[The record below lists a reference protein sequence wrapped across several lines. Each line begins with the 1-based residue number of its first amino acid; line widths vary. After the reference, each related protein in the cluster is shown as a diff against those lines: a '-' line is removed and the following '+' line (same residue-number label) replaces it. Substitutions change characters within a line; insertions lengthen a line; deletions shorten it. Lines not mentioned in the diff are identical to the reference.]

1 MPNHAHLREHISYPL
16 TREAL
21 IKVKQSPDYNYLLIS
36 NARILSSKLQ
46 YLPVTLSPGEIS
58 ALGLIGRV
66 YLHLIE
72 IFQDS
77 YSPRVLDDLGL
88 TLETQLGSNIYEST
102 INYILS
108 CFPTPSVYQNSASIV
123 AYFLA
128 DDGVKE
134 KRQSLYKSI
143 LLILLAEDNP
153 SVRKADGIFT
163 TAELRTSSLYQPL
176 LTVIES
182 FFDTQ
187 PESFSIGESLLNA
200 LRSPAR
206 NHPDSI
212 QKQLTYI
219 SQNWGSMLG
228 ETILIDLIKSL
239 DRLKEEQIHHWYG
252 PGNPENPLGVEIASS
267 DFYPDIVRFSEDLF
281 WMPRVI
287 LLAKNTFVWMD
298 QLSKKYQR
306 SIHNLDQIPDQELE
320 QLSRWGITSLWLIG
334 IWQRSQASQT
344 IKQLCGNTDAVPSA
358 YSLFDYTIADALGG
372 ESAFENLSTRAQ
384 TYNIRLAADMVP
396 NHMGI
401 TSNWIFEHPDRFLSL
416 SKAPFPSYSFNGPN
430 LSSDDRISIYLEEHY
445 YDKSDA
451 SVVFKWV
458 DNSTGE
464 TKFIY
469 HGNDGTAMPWNDT
482 AQLDFLQEAV
492 RESVIQTILHV
503 ARKFPIIRFDA
514 AMTLAKK
521 HYQRLWFPQPG
532 TGGDIPTRTEFGL
545 SESQFNELMPVEFWR
560 EVVDRVAAEAP
571 NTLLLAE
578 AFWMMEGYFVRTLGM
593 HRVYNSAF
601 MHMLRDE
608 DNGKY
613 RDLIKQTLSFDPE
626 ILKRYVNFMSN
637 PDEKTAIAQF
647 GSDGKYFGICIMM
660 ATLPGLPMF
669 GHGQIEGYSEKYG
682 MEYQRA
688 YYNEQPDEII
698 IDRHRREIF
707 PLLHK
712 RYLFA
717 EAANF
722 VLYDFIADNGSVNE
736 DVFAYSNRSNG
747 ESALILFQNKW
758 GTARGAIKR
767 SAEING
773 ESTDLLIG
781 LGLINPDTSFVI
793 FHESISN
800 LEFIKSKRE
809 LQEGGLNIAL
819 GAYEY
824 QVFLNFREVP
834 DPDGYYYQL
843 NSKLSGSGVPD
854 IQEKLSE
861 IKLSPILE
869 PLDNLICSAVH
880 EFISPYLSSSLLF
893 TNLEFSTQS
902 DVEGTFSQC
911 LLAFTDALLDVFP
924 TFSGIPEERINLISS
939 KLSAIRQ
946 FLDIYPITETYYS
959 NLVVTLLLWGLLS
972 EFVYKIPDNSVQKI
986 IFQLS
991 TMPFSG
997 RMFSYLDINLII
1009 NSTDLLLHPLILM
1022 NELNLDS
1029 KELSKFWFSNELIQS
1044 YLNVHELEGIIWFNK
1059 ESFEFLV
1066 GISLGLLYIN
1076 SQIKSKAHKISGVK
1090 AIISSLQQEIQ
1101 AALEKSGYQVNMYL
1115 SAISKDPT
1123 PLSE

>member
-1 MPNHAHLREHISYPL
+1 
-16 TREAL
+16 
-21 IKVKQSPDYNYLLIS
+21 
-36 NARILSSKLQ
+36 
-46 YLPVTLSPGEIS
+46 
-58 ALGLIGRV
+58 
-66 YLHLIE
+66 
-72 IFQDS
+72 
-77 YSPRVLDDLGL
+77 
-88 TLETQLGSNIYEST
+88 
-102 INYILS
+102 
-108 CFPTPSVYQNSASIV
+108 
-123 AYFLA
+123 
-128 DDGVKE
+128 
-134 KRQSLYKSI
+134 
-143 LLILLAEDNP
+143 LAETNP
-153 SVRKADGIFT
+153 AIRKADGIFT
-163 TAELRTSSLYQPL
+163 TTELRTSSLYQPL

-182 FFDTQ
+182 FFDTR
-187 PESFSIGESLLNA
+187 PESFSTGESLLNM
-200 LRSPAR
+200 LRSPA
-206 NHPDSI
+206 NIHPDSI
-212 QKQLTYI
+212 HKQLTYI
-219 SQNWGSMLG
+219 IRNWESILG
-228 ETILIDLIKSL
+228 EALLKDLIESI
-239 DRLKEEQIHHWYG
+239 DRLKEEQNHHWFG
-252 PGNPENPLGVEIASS
+252 PGNPENPLGFEQDSS
-267 DFYPDIVRFSEDLF
+267 RFHPDNVRFSEDLF

-287 LLAKNTFVWMD
+287 LLAKNAFVWMD

-306 SIHNLDQIPDQELE
+306 SIVNLDQIPDQELE
-320 QLSRWGITSLWLIG
+320 QLSHWGITSLWLIG

-344 IKQLCGNTDAVPSA
+344 IKQLSGNKDAVPSA
-358 YSLFDYTIADALGG
+358 YSLFDYSIADALGG
-372 ESAFENLSTRAQ
+372 ESAFENLSERAQ

-416 SKAPFPSYSFNGPN
+416 SQSPFPSYSFNGPD
-430 LSSDDRISIYLEEHY
+430 LSNDSRISIYLEEHY

-451 SVVFKWV
+451 SIVFKRV

-464 TKFIY
+464 TRFIY

-532 TGGDIPTRTEFGL
+532 TGGDIPTRSEFGL

-608 DNGKY
+608 DNGKF
-613 RDLIKQTLSFDPE
+613 RDLIKQTLSLDPE

-637 PDEKTAIAQF
+637 PDEETAIAQF

-660 ATLPGLPMF
+660 VTLPGLPMF

-688 YYNEQPDEII
+688 YYNEQPDENF

-717 EAANF
+717 DAANF
-722 VLYDFIADNGSVNE
+722 ILYDFIADNGSLNE
-736 DVFAYSNRSNG
+736 DIFAYSNRSNG
-747 ESALILFQNKW
+747 ETALILFQNKW
-758 GTARGAIKR
+758 GVARGTIKR

-773 ESTDLLIG
+773 ESIDLLYG
-781 LGLINPDTSFVI
+781 LGLSNPDTSFVI

-800 LEFIKSKRE
+800 LEFIQSKQE

-819 GAYEY
+819 DAFQY
-824 QVFLNFREVP
+824 QVFFNFREVS

-854 IQEKLSE
+854 IQDKLIE
-861 IKLSPILE
+861 FKLSPILE
-869 PLDNLICSAVH
+869 PLDNLISSAIQ
-880 EFISPYLSSSLLF
+880 EFISPYLFSSSLL
-893 TNLEFSTQS
+893 TNLDFSTQP
-902 DVEGTFSQC
+902 DAEDTFSQC
-911 LLAFTDALLDVFP
+911 LFALTDALLDIFP
-924 TFSGIPEERINLISS
+924 TYPGIPIERVSQISS

-946 FLDIYPITETYYS
+946 FLEVYPLTEPYYS
-959 NLVVTLLLWGLLS
+959 NLMVTLLLWGLLS
-972 EFVYKIPDNSVQKI
+972 EFGGKIPDNSIQKI
-986 IFQLS
+986 INLLS
-991 TMPFSG
+991 TMPFTGS
-997 RMFSYLDINLII
+997 MFSFLDKDLIL
-1009 NSTDLLLHPLILM
+1009 NSTNLLFHPLPIL
-1022 NELNLDS
+1022 NELKIGS

-1044 YLNVHELEGIIWFNK
+1044 YINVHELEGTLWFNK
-1059 ESFEFLV
+1059 EAFEFLV
-1066 GISLGLLYIN
+1066 GISLGFLYLN
-1076 SQIKSKAHKISGVK
+1076 SQIINKSIKISGIEK
-1090 AIISSLQQEIQ
+1090 IISGLGNEIH
-1101 AALEKSGYQVNMYL
+1101 AALEKSGYQVDMYL